1 MEDFKAAEMT
11 RLNNLDFRQKILT
24 VIASVKYT
32 ILLCNILMGWILFDC
47 SETKHCVQN
56 PDIRIAFYR
65 KICQ

>member
-1 MEDFKAAEMT
+1 MYKGIFFFMEDFKAAGMT

-47 SETKHCVQN
+47 SETKHCVQ
-56 PDIRIAFYR
+56 IYA
-65 KICQ
+65 

>member
-1 MEDFKAAEMT
+1 MEDFKAAGMT

-47 SETKHCVQN
+47 SETKHCVQ
-56 PDIRIAFYR
+56 IYT
-65 KICQ
+65 